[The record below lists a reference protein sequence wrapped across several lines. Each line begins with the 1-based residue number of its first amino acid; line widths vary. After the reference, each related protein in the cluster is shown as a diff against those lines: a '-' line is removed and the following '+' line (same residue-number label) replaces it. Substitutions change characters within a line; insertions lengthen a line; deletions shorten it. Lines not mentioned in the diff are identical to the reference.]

1 MCSSRPQSFPNPRPA
16 HSLPLSI
23 TLPAQ
28 RASWGLPFGSGDP
41 TSPRLPP
48 AYLRHCKHRSAYCR
62 SHFLLRPSKRSTAQ
76 HTPPHRSAFLAK
88 PRPGAV
94 WAAKADPSRRGNLH
108 SFNKKKKKQPQSNN
122 NKKTPPTSCIYL
134 FFQEE
139 SCSLC
144 MCVCVRTIGKKT
156 VQWSCQETVSH
167 LPAWRAVFPFLL
179 YQKEC
184 SREPPSPSACARE
197 EI

>member
-108 SFNKKKKKQPQSNN
+108 SFNKKKKKA
-122 NKKTPPTSCIYL
+122 TPKQQQQKNPTNLLHL
-134 FFQEE
+134 FIFPGGKLL
-139 SCSLC
+139 SVYV
-144 MCVCVRTIGKKT
+144 CVCQDNRKKDSA
-156 VQWSCQETVSH
+156 VE
-167 LPAWRAVFPFLL
+167 LPGNS
-179 YQKEC
+179 Q
-184 SREPPSPSACARE
+184 PSACME
-197 EI
+197 SSFSFSFVPKGM

>member
-108 SFNKKKKKQPQSNN
+108 SFNKKKKSNPKATTTKKPHQPLAF
-122 NKKTPPTSCIYL
+122 IYFSRRKAAL
-134 FFQEE
+134 
-139 SCSLC
+139 
-144 MCVCVRTIGKKT
+144 CVCV
-156 VQWSCQETVSH
+156 CVSG
-167 LPAWRAVFPFLL
+167 
-179 YQKEC
+179 Q
-184 SREPPSPSACARE
+184 
-197 EI
+197 